1 MLCKKAYVGFE
12 RVKKIKIEE
21 APKDLMLPGS
31 CYIYAL
37 SQNNTLY
44 PKSFPISLLLCL
56 LLCGCKA
63 QYDPANK
70 TASFCAV
77 QPSTCDWMHDL
88 VQAHPSASLSQ
99 ICIPGSHDAGMYIAQ
114 YCTAFA
120 NHGNTQTQYLTMK
133 NQLEAGLRI
142 YDVRPVLYK
151 GEFYTEH
158 CTRCDGLGCK
168 GDALKNILRDTRH
181 FVDQHQELVILQ
193 ITHYCHTSPTDT
205 ALLNLLRAELGPR
218 IYRNTTDATGLKD
231 FIRIPLEKIIGDDGA
246 GKVLLILEGGPN
258 TPEAQAEG
266 WFHQSLIPMAG
277 GWTND
282 NHYDEL
288 QAHQLRN
295 FAAYTKNG
303 DALFQ
308 FCWQITQH
316 NAQAVRGAFD
326 PNSPTTIRKG
336 AAHANA
342 QLPAFVDSLIHA
354 GSIHPG
360 RVPNIIWD
368 DLGDTLVTR
377 QCIKL
382 STMGVMKKM

>member
-1 MLCKKAYVGFE
+1 MTPRHKL
-12 RVKKIKIEE
+12 
-21 APKDLMLPGS
+21 
-31 CYIYAL
+31 
-37 SQNNTLY
+37 
-44 PKSFPISLLLCL
+44 ISLFTLLCL
-56 LLCGCKA
+56 LTACKVH
-63 QYDPANK
+63 YDAANK
-70 TASFCAV
+70 TANFCQAAV
-77 QPSTCDWMHDL
+77 PTCDWMHDII
-88 VQAHPSASLSQ
+88 VAHPYASLSD
-99 ICIPGSHDAGMYIAQ
+99 ICIPGSHDAAMYITQ

-151 GEFYTEH
+151 GEFLTEH

-168 GDALKNILRDTRH
+168 GDALRNILRDTRT
-181 FVDQHQELVILQ
+181 FLDQHRELVILQ

-205 ALLNLLRAELGPR
+205 ALLNLLREELGDR
-218 IYRNTTDATGLKD
+218 IYRNTTDATGLKN
-231 FIRIPLEKIIGDDGA
+231 FINIPLEKIIGDDGH
-246 GKVLLILEGGPN
+246 GKVLLILENGPN

-277 GWTND
+277 GWSND
-282 NHYDEL
+282 NQYPEL
-288 QAHQLRN
+288 QQHQLN
-295 FAAYTKNG
+295 SFAAYKKNG
-303 DALFQ
+303 EALFQ

-326 PNSPTTIRKG
+326 PNSPTSIRKG

-342 QLPAFVDSLIHA
+342 QLPALVDSLINA
-354 GSIHPG
+354 GTIHPG
-360 RVPNIIWD
+360 KIPNIIWD

-382 STMGVMKKM
+382 STIGVMKKM

>member
-1 MLCKKAYVGFE
+1 MT
-12 RVKKIKIEE
+12 
-21 APKDLMLPGS
+21 S
-31 CYIYAL
+31 CH
-37 SQNNTLY
+37 
-44 PKSFPISLLLCL
+44 KFISLFALLCL
-56 LLCGCKA
+56 LTACKA
-63 QYDPANK
+63 QYDAANK
-70 TASFCAV
+70 TANFCQAEI
-77 QPSTCDWMHDL
+77 STCDWMHTL
-88 VQAHPSASLSQ
+88 VSAHYQASLSD
-99 ICIPGSHDAGMYIAQ
+99 ICIPGSHDAAMYISQ
-114 YCTAFA
+114 HCTAFA

-142 YDVRPVLYK
+142 YDVRPVYYK
-151 GEFYTEH
+151 GDFYTQH
-158 CTRCDGLGCK
+158 STKCDGLGCQ
-168 GDALKNILRDTRH
+168 GDLLRNILRDTRTFLDH
-181 FVDQHQELVILQ
+181 HRELVILQ
-193 ITHYCHTSPTDT
+193 LTHYCHTSPTDT
-205 ALLNLLRAELGPR
+205 ALLHLLRTELSAR

-231 FIRIPLEKIIGDDGA
+231 FIRMPLEKIIGDDGH

-266 WFHQSLIPMAG
+266 WFDQSLLPMAG

-282 NHYDEL
+282 NHYAEL
-288 QAHQLRN
+288 QQHQLN
-295 FAAYTKNG
+295 SFAAYKKNG

-316 NAQAVRGAFD
+316 NAQAVRGAFG

-342 QLPAFVDSLIHA
+342 QLPAFIDSLINA
-354 GSIHPG
+354 GAIHPG

>member
-1 MLCKKAYVGFE
+1 MHYS
-12 RVKKIKIEE
+12 
-21 APKDLMLPGS
+21 LPMR
-31 CYIYAL
+31 
-37 SQNNTLY
+37 
-44 PKSFPISLLLCL
+44 SLIPVLLCL
-56 LLCGCKA
+56 LLYGCKA
-63 QYDPANK
+63 QYDTANK
-70 TASFCAV
+70 TADFCQATV
-77 QPSTCDWMHDL
+77 STCDWIHEL
-88 VQAHPSASLSQ
+88 TNAHYQATLAD
-99 ICIPGSHDAGMYIAQ
+99 ICIPGSHDAAMYITQ

-142 YDVRPVLYK
+142 YDVRPVFFK
-151 GEFYTEH
+151 GDFYTEH

-168 GDALKNILRDTRH
+168 GDLLRNMLRDTRA
-181 FVDQHQELVILQ
+181 FVDQHRELVILQ
-193 ITHYCHTSPTDT
+193 LSHYCHSSPTDT
-205 ALLNLLRAELGPR
+205 ALLHLLQAELGDR
-218 IYRNTTDATGLKD
+218 IYRNTTDATGLKH
-231 FIRIPLEKIIGDDGA
+231 FINIPLEKIIGDDGH
-246 GKVLLILEGGPN
+246 GKVLIILEGGPH
-258 TPEAQAEG
+258 TPEAEMQG
-266 WFHQSLIPMAG
+266 WFDQSLIPMAG

-282 NHYDEL
+282 NHYPEL
-288 QAHQLRN
+288 HEHQLRN
-295 FAAYTKNG
+295 FAGYMKNG

-342 QLPAFVDSLIHA
+342 QLPAFIDSLVNA
-354 GSIHPG
+354 GTIRPG

-382 STMGVMKKM
+382 STIGLMKKM